1 MATEGAKEPR
11 PVLIHVHEDSLAA
24 CFAAAMFCA
33 IAEDRGRGRVMIE
46 IKRGMPRTF
55 FSNGFD
61 ADADIFY
68 IGCCPWDTD
77 DASSAASERVHVIVP
92 ARLLETLDTPECAAA
107 LHWDLVAVA
116 DDESLV
122 RMALAVLLD
131 GEAVA
136 RAGFEGVAAYADD
149 TAWWRTPSA
158 LAIMQA
164 TTARRRWQMMVP
176 SKQRIVPHSF
186 LASWARSVCEEACD
200 PPCDATLRLFHAIGE
215 EYNLAQPLY
224 MQLAEPSER
233 WDGTAV
239 ALRLDAAS
247 NARVLLTR
255 LLADHPR
262 YKVAVGIWRTPVP
275 GDAPLHTAVLRSNVM
290 KTFPG
295 CERWFDVYSTFA
307 DAPTAADACALPDS
321 VVRTLSAHPPE
332 ACKRPRAN
340 QE

>member
-1 MATEGAKEPR
+1 MATEGGKKPR
-11 PVLIHVHEDSLAA
+11 PVLINVYEGSLAA
-24 CFAAAMFCA
+24 CFAAAIFCM
-33 IAEDRGRGRVMIE
+33 IAEDHGRDDVMISLE
-46 IKRGMPRTF
+46 RTPRAF
-55 FSNGFD
+55 FGNGFD
-61 ADADIFY
+61 ADADVFY
-68 IGCCPWDTD
+68 IGCYPWGTE
-77 DASSAASERVHVIVP
+77 DAPSAGSGCVHVIVP
-92 ARLLETLDTPECAAA
+92 ARLLEMFDISVCIDAP
-107 LHWDLVAVA
+107 HWDLVAVG

-122 RMALAVLLD
+122 RVALAVLLD
-131 GEAVA
+131 GAAVT
-136 RAGFEGVAAYADD
+136 RAGFESMCAHADD
-149 TAWWRTPSA
+149 AAWWRTPSA
-158 LAIMQA
+158 HAVMRA
-164 TTARRRWQMMVP
+164 HTARRRWQMMVP
-176 SKQRIVPHSF
+176 SKQRIVPYSY
-186 LASWARSVCEEACD
+186 LASWARSVCEEAD
-200 PPCDATLRLFHAIGE
+200 DRPSDATLRTFRSIGD
-215 EYNLAQPLY
+215 EYGLMQPLY
-224 MQLAEPSER
+224 VQLAEPSEQ
-233 WDGTAV
+233 WDGVAV

-321 VVRTLSAHPPE
+321 IVRTLSAHPPE